1 MTSSWSPTARI
12 SRTDDRGGAEGL
24 PALIIRGGAEGL
36 HAFNSCCAEELCR
49 LEQRLHLGRRLL
61 LRRVEGL
68 LVAVDPDHGD
78 LGLQARLDVVV
89 VARRDVHPALLGADP
104 PLGLLE

>member
-1 MTSSWSPTARI
+1 MQNASPEWRTSTHPVAKTRDVTAMTSSWSPTART
-12 SRTDDRGGAEGL
+12 SGRAEQLG
-24 PALIIRGGAEGL
+24 
-36 HAFNSCCAEELCR
+36 R

-78 LGLQARLDVVV
+78 LRLDARLDVVV
-89 VARRDVHPALLGADP
+89 VRRGHVHPPLLGADTA
-104 PLGLLE
+104 LGLLEVRG